1 MHEGNFAL
9 MSVETVDLSR
19 DKLVEMYRR
28 MQLIRRFEYTVKD
41 LFARALIIGAL
52 HLYVG
57 EEAVAVGAISNLRP
71 DDYVMST
78 HRGHGHL
85 IARGVD
91 VNRMMAELYGKEDG
105 LCKGKGG
112 SMHMADM
119 KLHVFAQ
126 PVVAGGMPLAVGAA
140 LASKMSKSGS
150 VALAFFGDG
159 AANQGTTHESMNL
172 ASIWKLP
179 VVFICENN
187 QYAESTAAK
196 YAVAG
201 GSVAKRGEAYSIP
214 SETLDGM
221 DVLAVF
227 KGVKRAVERARGG
240 GGPSLLEC
248 IAYRYEGHEEGD
260 PWETYRTKQEVEEW
274 KKRDPIT
281 NFGQYLIKSQIASE
295 KDLESIRAEVEATIS
310 NAIRYAEKSPFT
322 NEKEAMLD
330 VFTDGYY

>member
-1 MHEGNFAL
+1 L
-9 MSVETVDLSR
+9 ISLETIDIPR
-19 DKLVEMYRR
+19 EKLLDMYRR

-41 LFARALIIGAL
+41 LFARAVIIGAL
-52 HLYVG
+52 HLYAG

-71 DDYVMST
+71 NDYVMST

-85 IARGVD
+85 IARGAD
-91 VNRMMAELYGKEDG
+91 VNGMMAELYGKEDG

-126 PVVAGGMPLAVGAA
+126 PIVAGGMPLAVGAA
-140 LASKMSKSGS
+140 LASKMSRTDG

-159 AANQGTTHESMNL
+159 ASNQGSTHESMNL

-187 QYAESTAAK
+187 QYAESTAAS

-201 GSVAKRGEAYSIP
+201 GSVAKRGMSYSIP
-214 SETLDGM
+214 SEAVDGM
-221 DVLAVF
+221 DVLAVY
-227 KGVKRAVERARGG
+227 KAVSKAVGRARSGE
-240 GGPSLLEC
+240 GPSLLEC
-248 IAYRYEGHEEGD
+248 ITYRYEGHEEGD

-281 NFGQYLIKSQIASE
+281 NFGQYLVKTKIANE
-295 KDLESIRAEVEATIS
+295 KDLESIRTDVEKAIS
-310 NAIRYAEKSPFT
+310 NAISYAEKSPLT
-322 NEKEAMLD
+322 DMKEATKD
-330 VFTDGYY
+330 VFTDSYN

>member
-1 MHEGNFAL
+1 LISLEN
-9 MSVETVDLSR
+9 VDIPR
-19 DKLVEMYRR
+19 EKLIDMYRR

-41 LFARALIIGAL
+41 LFARAVIIGAL

-57 EEAVAVGAISNLRP
+57 QEAVAVGAISNLRP

-85 IARGVD
+85 IARGAD

-126 PVVAGGMPLAVGAA
+126 PVVAGGVPLAVGAA
-140 LASKMSKSGS
+140 LASKMSKKDG

-159 AANQGTTHESMNL
+159 ASNQGSTHESMNL

-187 QYAESTAAK
+187 QYAESTAAS

-201 GSVAKRGEAYSIP
+201 GSVAKRGAGYSIP
-214 SETLDGM
+214 SETVDGM
-221 DVLAVF
+221 DVLAVY
-227 KGVKRAVERARGG
+227 KAVNEAVGRARRGE
-240 GGPSLLEC
+240 GPSLLEC
-248 IAYRYEGHEEGD
+248 VTYRYEGHEEGD

-281 NFGQYLIKSQIASE
+281 NFGQYLVKTQIANE
-295 KDLESIRAEVEATIS
+295 KDLESIRADVERTIS
-310 NAIRYAEKSPFT
+310 NAISYAEKSPLT
-322 NEKEAMLD
+322 NLEEAMKD
-330 VFTDGYY
+330 VFTDSYD

>member
-1 MHEGNFAL
+1 MI
-9 MSVETVDLSR
+9 SVETLDLSR
-19 DKLVEMYRR
+19 EKLLDMYRR
-28 MQLIRRFEYTVKD
+28 MQVIRRFEYTVKD
-41 LFARALIIGAL
+41 LFARAVIIGAL

-57 EEAVAVGAISNLRP
+57 EEAVAVGAISNLGP
-71 DDYVMST
+71 DDYVTST

-91 VNRMMAELYGKEDG
+91 INRMMAELYGKESG

-119 KLHVFAQ
+119 QLHVFAQ
-126 PVVAGGMPLAVGAA
+126 PVVAGGMPLAVGAG
-140 LASKMSKSGS
+140 LASKLRDSHS
-150 VALAFFGDG
+150 VALGFFGDG

-187 QYAESTAAK
+187 QYAESTAAS

-201 GSVAKRGEAYSIP
+201 GSVAKRGAAYAIP

-221 DVLAVF
+221 DVLTVYR
-227 KGVKRAVERARGG
+227 GVKNAVERARRGE
-240 GGPSLLEC
+240 GPSLLEC
-248 IAYRYEGHEEGD
+248 VTYRFEGHEEGD

-274 KKRDPIT
+274 KKQDPIV
-281 NFGQYLIKSQIASE
+281 NFGQYLIKSQIATE
-295 KDLESIRAEVEATIS
+295 TVLEQIRAEVENVIS
-310 NAIRYAEKSPFT
+310 NAIRYAEECPLT
-322 NEKEAMLD
+322 NEKEALKD
-330 VFTDGYY
+330 VFTDSYY

>member
-1 MHEGNFAL
+1 MVL
-9 MSVETVDLSR
+9 VETLDLSR
-19 DKLVEMYRR
+19 DKLVDMYRR

-41 LFARALIIGAL
+41 LFARAVIIGAL

-71 DDYVMST
+71 EDYVTST

-91 VNRMMAELYGKEDG
+91 VNRMMAELYGKESG

-119 KLHVFAQ
+119 QLHIFAQ

-140 LASKMSKSGS
+140 LASKLDGSDS
-150 VALAFFGDG
+150 VALGFFGDG

-187 QYAESTAAK
+187 QYAESTAAS

-201 GSVAKRGEAYSIP
+201 GSVARRGAAYAIP

-221 DVLAVF
+221 DVLAVY
-227 KGVKRAVERARGG
+227 KGVKKAVETARRGE
-240 GGPSLLEC
+240 GPSLLEC
-248 IAYRYEGHEEGD
+248 VTYRYEGHEEGD
-260 PWETYRTKQEVEEW
+260 PWDTYRKKQEVEEW

-281 NFGQYLIKSQIASE
+281 NFGQYLTRSQIATE
-295 KDLESIRAEVEATIS
+295 KDLESIRAEVETTIS
-310 NAIRYAEKSPFT
+310 NAIRYAEKSALT
-322 NEKEAMLD
+322 NEKEALMD
-330 VFTDGYY
+330 VYTDGYY

>member
-1 MHEGNFAL
+1 
-9 MSVETVDLSR
+9 
-19 DKLVEMYRR
+19 

-41 LFARALIIGAL
+41 LFARTVILGAL
-52 HLYVG
+52 HLYAG
-57 EEAVAVGAISNLRP
+57 EEAIAVGAISNLRP

-91 VNRMMAELYGKEDG
+91 INRMMAELYGKESG

-119 KLHVFAQ
+119 QLHIFAQ

-140 LASKMSKSGS
+140 LASELDGDDS
-150 VALAFFGDG
+150 VALGFFGDG
-159 AANQGTTHESMNL
+159 AANQGTAHESMNL
-172 ASIWKLP
+172 ASIWRLP

-187 QYAESTAAK
+187 QYAESTAAS

-201 GSVAKRGEAYSIP
+201 GSVARRGAAYSIP

-221 DVLAVF
+221 DVLAVY
-227 KGVKRAVERARGG
+227 KGVKKAVETARRGE
-240 GGPSLLEC
+240 GPSLLEC
-248 IAYRYEGHEEGD
+248 VTYRYEGHEEGD
-260 PWETYRTKQEVEEW
+260 PWDTCRKKQEVDEW

-281 NFGQYLIKSQIASE
+281 NFGQYLIRSQIATE
-295 KDLESIRAEVEATIS
+295 KDLESIRAEVETTIS
-310 NAIRYAEKSPFT
+310 NAIRYAEKSPLT
-322 NEKEAMLD
+322 NEKEALTD
-330 VFTDGYY
+330 VYTDGYY